1 MIKECLKN
9 RVLRFAYK
17 VNNLDYQFEINS
29 NFENQH
35 CVVIQDLNDSLLSI
49 RILPKCSITIES
61 LELKLNYKFTNELI
75 YVNGYQSWTD
85 SKEFFVDEKMKTL
98 SRLAKPLLPHYQFD
112 KYGDYNFKTY
122 SNIAGDFHGYTYG
135 YIRSGNDYQFIGSLS
150 EKEGYTIIITSVRN
164 NEIVIEKECKD
175 HVINSEY
182 HAFNLFFM
190 TGNENGVFESYFENM
205 MIKKPIAKPMTG
217 WTSWYNYYQNISES
231 IILNN
236 LYSLKKSNK
245 NINIIQID
253 DGYQTYVGDWLDIDR
268 TKFPNGMKTVSDK
281 IHQEGYKSGLWL
293 APFVCETNSNI
304 FKNHQDWILKD
315 KTGNLV
321 LAGSNWSRF
330 YALNLELDEVKQ
342 YIRTVFDIV
351 LNDWSFDLVKLDFL
365 YAACIIPTQTKTRG
379 QLMCEAMEFLRDCVK
394 DKLILGCGVPLGPS
408 FGLVDYCRIGCDVG
422 LDWNDK
428 FFMQYLHR
436 ERVSTLNA
444 IQNSISR
451 RHLNNRAFL
460 NDPDVFFLRDENI
473 QLTSTQKETLAFV
486 NKHFGSLIFTS
497 DDISLYTNQNSL
509 FDKTMINEKIEILEV
524 NPNRNGVIEVKYIDQ
539 NGQFIAHINLSSKVI
554 LDLNPYET
562 KVTQIKEF

>member
-1 MIKECLKN
+1 MIKN
-9 RVLRFAYK
+9 RVLRFSYK
-17 VNNLDYQFEINS
+17 VHDVRYRHEISS

-49 RILPKCSITIES
+49 RIIPKCIITIES
-61 LELKLNYKFTNELI
+61 LELKFNYNFTNELV
-75 YVNGYQSWTD
+75 YMNGYQSWTD
-85 SKEFFVDEKMKTL
+85 SKEFFLDEKMKTL
-98 SRLAKPLLPHYQFD
+98 SYLAKPLLPHYQFD
-112 KYGDYNFKTY
+112 KYGDYNFKKY
-122 SNIAGDFHGYTYG
+122 SNKIGDFHGYTYG
-135 YIRSGNDYQFIGSLS
+135 YIRSGNDYHFIGSLS
-150 EKEGYTIIITSVRN
+150 EKEGYTIINTSASN
-164 NEIVIEKECKD
+164 NEVVIEKECKD
-175 HVINSEY
+175 HVINTEY
-182 HAFNLFFM
+182 HAFNLFVM
-190 TGNENGVFESYFENM
+190 TGCENEVFDTYFEKM
-205 MIKKPIAKPMTG
+205 MIKKPSAKPMTG

-253 DGYQTYVGDWLDIDR
+253 DGYQTYVGDWLDIDT
-268 TKFPNGMKTVSDK
+268 TKFPNGMKSVSVK

-315 KTGNLV
+315 QFGNLV

-342 YIRTVFDIV
+342 YIRSVFDII

-365 YAACIIPTQTKTRG
+365 YAACILSTQTKTRG
-379 QLMCEAMEFLRDCVK
+379 QLMCEAMEFLRDCIK

-428 FFMQYLHR
+428 FFMQFLHR

-460 NDPDVFFLRDENI
+460 NDPDVFFLRDENL
-473 QLTSTQKETLAFV
+473 QLNDTQKETLAFV

-497 DDISLYTNQNSL
+497 DDISLYQNQHKL
-509 FDKTMINEKIEILEV
+509 FDQTMINETTEILEV
-524 NPNRNGVIEVKYIDQ
+524 NPNRNGVIEVKYK
-539 NGQFIAHINLSSKVI
+539 NRSGLYIAHINLSSKSI
-554 LDLNPYET
+554 LDLKAYET
-562 KVTQIKEF
+562 KVTQIKEI

>member
-1 MIKECLKN
+1 MIIDNIKN
-9 RVLRFAYK
+9 RVIRFVYK
-17 VNNLDYQFEINS
+17 VNNMGYEFEITS

-35 CVVIQDLNDSLLSI
+35 CVVLQDLNDSLFSI
-49 RILPKCSITIES
+49 RIIPKCSITIES
-61 LELKLNYKFTNELI
+61 LELKLNYKFRDELI

-85 SKEFFVDEKMKTL
+85 SKEFFVNEKMKTL

-135 YIRSGNDYQFIGSLS
+135 YIRSGNDYHFIGSLS
-150 EKEGYTIIITSVRN
+150 EKVGYTIINTSVRN
-164 NEIVIEKECKD
+164 NEIVIEKECKN

-182 HAFNLFFM
+182 PAFNLFFM
-190 TGNENGVFESYFENM
+190 SGYENVVFDTYFEKM
-205 MIKKPIAKPMTG
+205 RIKKPTAKPMTG

-231 IILNN
+231 IILKN

-253 DGYQTYVGDWLDIDR
+253 DGYQTYVGDWLEIDH

-293 APFVCETNSNI
+293 APFVCETNSNL

-315 KTGNLV
+315 KSGNLV

-460 NDPDVFFLRDENI
+460 NDPDVFFLRDEN
-473 QLTSTQKETLAFV
+473 LHLNDTQKETLAFV
-486 NKHFGSLIFTS
+486 NNHFGSLIFTS

-509 FDKTMINEKIEILEV
+509 FDKTMINEKNEILEV
-524 NPNRNGVIEVKYIDQ
+524 NPNQNGVIEVKYKNQ
-539 NGQFIAHINLSSKVI
+539 NGQFIAHINLSSKPI
-554 LDLNPYET
+554 LDLKPYET